1 MQAGRQVEGPG
12 GRAGERPSRA
22 RPGERAPAEAPLRQS
37 RAEEVRAL
45 QQRVGNRATTRLLAG
60 DATVARGP
68 GARLASPAGDS
79 NAAVQRVFS
88 VTDLDGQV
96 HADPTDTSL
105 LFEAEMGIR
114 EHLAAIEQADYM
126 DFNGV
131 YGNYLENSGV
141 FRAYAQELYASSR
154 DLGVLDMR
162 DQDDAIRLYFALKG
176 LVMRDLLEPLGVA
189 AMKQEHPD
197 WAPAV
202 AGIGQDQDDAAKLAT
217 LIGNIR
223 QNAMGWTYTAA
234 SREWSL
240 QGDCGSLVR
249 TFKLIANNYLHV
261 TPEVTTG
268 YHNGGNGW
276 FVPAGHLIIAGN
288 KIPNVA
294 GGAWYYRT
302 SHVWAEWNGTVYD
315 VLFGEA
321 QQNGFQPEHGA
332 YDRDNVWHF
341 QVGTQW
347 YRADSI
353 LPNTYVKSGAPRLP

>member
-12 GRAGERPSRA
+12 GAGERRSRA
-22 RPGERAPAEAPLRQS
+22 RPGERAPAGAPLRQS

-45 QQRVGNRATTRLLAG
+45 QHRVGNRATARLLGG
-60 DATVARGP
+60 DTAAARGP
-68 GARLASPAGDS
+68 AARLASPAREPS
-79 NAAVQRVFS
+79 AAVQRVFS

-105 LFEAEMGIR
+105 ISEAAMGIK
-114 EHLAAIEQADYM
+114 EHLAAIERADDM

-141 FRAYAQELYASSR
+141 FRAYAEELYASSR
-154 DLGVLDMR
+154 DLGMLDMR
-162 DQDDAIRLYFALKG
+162 DEADAIRLYFALKG
-176 LVMRDLLEPLGVA
+176 LVMRDVVEPLGVA

-202 AGIGQDQDDAAKLAT
+202 AGIGQDQDDAGKLAT

-234 SREWSL
+234 SQDWSL
-240 QGDCGSLVR
+240 AGDCGSLVR
-249 TFKLIANNYLHV
+249 TFKAIANNYLHV
-261 TPEVTTG
+261 TPAVTTG
-268 YHNGGNGW
+268 FHNGGNGW

-294 GGAWYYRT
+294 GGAWYYKT
-302 SHVWAEWNGTVYD
+302 SHVWAEWSGGVYD

-321 QQNGFQPEHGA
+321 QQNGSQPAAGA

-341 QVGTQW
+341 QVGPQW
-347 YRADSI
+347 YRADANI
-353 LPNTYVKSGAPRLP
+353 ANTYVKSGAPRLR